1 VRLLFA
7 FACAFALSACSGG
20 DDRVLPLELP
30 RDPYLGLRCVD
41 VAPCD
46 RIGIAVWVGRPMKS
60 VSANIRGHSVVLH
73 RTTRNGTGEYRRGL
87 FWEGVFRDH
96 EAARTAGDMSTRRR
110 VEVHAVGR
118 DGKQRSLYVNVWVS
132 LGYG

>member
-1 VRLLFA
+1 VRILIPLVCSLA
-7 FACAFALSACSGG
+7 LTACAGR
-20 DDRVLPLELP
+20 DERTLPLKLP
-30 RDPYLGLRCVD
+30 RDPYLGLRCVKA
-41 VAPCD
+41 VPCD

-73 RTTRNGTGEYRRGL
+73 RTFQNGGGDRRVL

-118 DGKQRSLYVNVWVS
+118 DGKQRSRYVNVWVS